1 MESMKLYEIDEALAS
16 CFDPETGEILDETA
30 FNELEEARDK
40 KIEGVG
46 LIVKSRAALV
56 DELKEEKKRITDRIS
71 VLENQNKGTKEFLAR
86 YLDGKKFETA
96 RVRYNYR
103 KTTSVQIDDA
113 TKVPA
118 EYIRTKITEEPDKV
132 AIKDALKKGESVPGC
147 SLQESNNLTIK

>member
-1 MESMKLYEIDEALAS
+1 MKLYEIDEALAA

-56 DELKEEKKRITDRIS
+56 ADLKEEKKRITERIA
-71 VLENQNKGTKEFLAR
+71 VLENQNKGTREFLAR

-96 RVRYNYR
+96 RVRYSYR
-103 KTTSVQIDDA
+103 KTASVQIDDA
-113 TKVPA
+113 TKIPKK
-118 EYIRTKITEEPDKV
+118 YIRTKIEEAPDKV
-132 AIKDALKKGESVPGC
+132 AIKDALKNGEDVPGC
-147 SLQESNNLTIK
+147 SLQETNSLTIK